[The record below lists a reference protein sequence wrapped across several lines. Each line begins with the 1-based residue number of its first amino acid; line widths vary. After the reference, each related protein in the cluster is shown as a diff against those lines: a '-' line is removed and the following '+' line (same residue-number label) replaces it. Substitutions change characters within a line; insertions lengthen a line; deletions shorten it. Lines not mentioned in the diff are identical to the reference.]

1 MPKKQLLAHDAF
13 LIIIMGVLA
22 ACGLIYEYLLSHY
35 AGRVLG
41 ALESTI
47 YTMIGLMIV
56 SMGIGSFLARA
67 FKEPFTAFAWLE
79 SIIALLGISCILL
92 IAALVAFS
100 SILPQVI
107 ADTFNLPADLTPR
120 GGILAT
126 LHRLALL
133 SPYFFG
139 ILIGLLIGMEI
150 PLIARVREAVYG
162 EHLEHNTGTIYGAD
176 YIGAGFGAAIW
187 VGLMLSI
194 DITRA
199 AVLTAVAN
207 LVAGMFFLLRYWSKI
222 HRRGLLLVMHGF
234 ILLLAVAIYQS
245 GESWSRSMTDLLYRD
260 EVVFSHT
267 SRYQNMT
274 VTRRYISAEREPL
287 YGFFLNGRMQFSS
300 NDESIYHG
308 MLVYPAMLVAGH
320 PRRVL
325 IIGGGDGLALRD
337 VLNFDPEAV
346 TLIDLDTALIE
357 FFSDNQ
363 ELSNQELSNQEL
375 SNQELSN
382 QKLPTYRQ
390 VLIDLNKHSFSDDR
404 VDVIIGDAF
413 VEIDQLLA
421 ERKFYDVI
429 LVDLPDPSHPDLD
442 RLYSDHFYSRLN
454 RLLSTNG
461 VMAVQSTS
469 PYHAKKAFISI
480 GKTLEISGFEH
491 VQQYRQNIPSFGEW
505 GWSIASKQKI
515 APRERL
521 EEYDE
526 IPVEHAWLTRDL
538 LVAAFEFPNHYFET
552 ADKIDAN
559 RLGSNRIYR
568 YHTEAWQKELGI
580 YHN

>member
-1 MPKKQLLAHDAF
+1 MQKRKLLAHDAF

-56 SMGIGSFLARA
+56 SMGVGSFLARS
-67 FKEPFTAFAWLE
+67 FKDPFTAFAWLE
-79 SIIALLGISCILL
+79 SLIALLGISCILL

-120 GGILAT
+120 GGILSR

-139 ILIGLLIGMEI
+139 ILIGLMIGMEI

-207 LVAGMFFLLRYWSKI
+207 LVAGMFFLVGYWSKI
-222 HRRGLLLVMHGF
+222 QRRELLLAMHGF

-260 EVVFSHT
+260 EVVFSHS

-274 VTRRYISAEREPL
+274 VTRRYISAELEPL
-287 YGFFLNGRMQFSS
+287 YGFFLNGRLQFSS

-308 MLVYPAMLVAGH
+308 MLVYPAMMVAGH

-337 VLNFDPEAV
+337 VLNFDPQAV
-346 TLIDLDTALIE
+346 TLIDLDSALIE

-363 ELSNQELSNQEL
+363 KLSGQEPFRK
-375 SNQELSN
+375 
-382 QKLPTYRQ
+382 KLPGYQQ
-390 VLIDLNKHSFSDDR
+390 VLVELNKHAFSDDR
-404 VDVIIGDAF
+404 VEIIIGDAF
-413 VEIDQLLA
+413 IEIDQLLA
-421 ERKFYDVI
+421 RQAYYDVI

-442 RLYSDHFYSRLN
+442 RLYSDHFYSRLS
-454 RLLSTNG
+454 RLLTTNG

-480 GKTLEISGFEH
+480 GKTLKISGFEY

-515 APRERL
+515 APRVRL

-526 IPVEHAWLTRDL
+526 IPVEHEWLTRDL
-538 LVAAFEFPNHYFET
+538 LMAAFEFPNHYFET
-552 ADKIDAN
+552 AVDVEAN
-559 RLGSNRIYR
+559 RLGSNRVYR
-568 YHTEAWQKELGI
+568 YHTEAWQKELGV
-580 YHN
+580 YHD